1 MEMYN
6 IFKVSLLIIILLYLF
21 ISCIIKFEKEP
32 TTLRLVVMFLCGS
45 ILGYII
51 SYILIFL
58 MEYYNYVLF

>member
-21 ISCIIKFEKEP
+21 ISSIINFEKEP
-32 TTLRLVVMFLCGS
+32 TILRLIIMFLNGS

-51 SYILIFL
+51 SCILIFL
-58 MEYYNYVLF
+58 VEYYNYVLF

>member
-21 ISCIIKFEKEP
+21 ISSIIKFEKEP
-32 TTLRLVVMFLCGS
+32 TILRLIIMFLNGS

-51 SYILIFL
+51 SCILIFL
-58 MEYYNYVLF
+58 VEYYNYVLF